1 MTGRIVLPAMGLALC
16 AIGFLCAQP
25 GVREL
30 VQGPF
35 WFLLKVFVVLF
46 VYVWVRWTLPRFRY
60 DQLMAIGWKF
70 LLPLSLANVVFTSLA
85 VVARS

>member
-1 MTGRIVLPAMGLALC
+1 MRP
-16 AIGFLCAQP
+16 P
-25 GVREL
+25 GVIDV

-70 LLPLSLANVVFTSLA
+70 LLPLSLANVVLTSLA
-85 VVARS
+85 VVVRK